1 MLKITLTIS
10 FFFSLL
16 SIGLAQLGSISGK
29 IIAEEKPQEGVAIFV
44 PSLGKGTVS
53 DRYGTYTINN
63 LPAGEYT
70 LHVTYVGYRTISE
83 KITLKENEQY
93 LQDFD
98 MQPDAI
104 NLGQFVVTGTRNA
117 VPTYQSPVIVSTISR
132 RMFESTQSLSLSEG
146 LSFSPGL
153 RLENNCQNCGFTQ
166 VRINGLEG
174 PYTQI
179 LINSRPVFSALA
191 GVYGLDML
199 PTNMVDRIE
208 VVRGGGSVLYGGNAI
223 AGTINIL
230 TKDPVQNSFEVG
242 INQAF
247 TDFDAS
253 DRTLTFNGSVVG
265 EYLDKGI
272 SFYGYNRSRNPW
284 DANGDDFS
292 EMTQLNNTT
301 FGADAFWNTSARSKL
316 KLGLYNVNEFR
327 RGGNAFELAPHQTD
341 ITEQLNHRI
350 LGTNLSFEQYS
361 KDYKH
366 KFALYSSAQFVNR
379 DSYYGGGGRVLTPE
393 DTITPE
399 DILAINAYG
408 KSNDVSLVNGLQY
421 AYEMNKKVLLTL
433 GSEYQYNDVLDEM
446 PGYGREIDQQVG
458 TLGNY
463 GQIEWK
469 PNEKI
474 TLLGGGRYDL
484 VNIKG
489 RYDLQEEA
497 FEEQKT
503 LNVFVPRLSMMYA
516 FQEGIKAR
524 VSFAQGYRAPQ
535 AFEEDLHIETV
546 GGAAKFVRLSPD
558 LITER
563 SNNLTASLNYTKIVN
578 KTQLGLVL
586 EGFFTQLNNPF
597 ILSDQVEL
605 PSGVAVITKR
615 NGEGASVQGANL
627 EFNFAFSRKWI
638 IQSGITLQSAL
649 YSTEETIWSPEEE
662 DDPLLPTTTNR
673 ILRTPNAYGY
683 LNATYTPNEKV
694 SISYSG
700 VYTGSMDV
708 PHVIDVD
715 NEYTVIKTTPTFFE
729 HNLKLSYRVETE
741 ENYHVELFGGLQ
753 NIFNAFQDDFDI
765 GAERD
770 ANYIYGPSRPRTVFF
785 GLKFGLH

>member
-1 MLKITLTIS
+1 MFKITLTIS
-10 FFFSLL
+10 FFFSLISL
-16 SIGLAQLGSISGK
+16 GLGQLGSISGK
-29 IIAEEKPQEGVAIFV
+29 IIAEGKPQEGVAIFV

-53 DRYGTYTINN
+53 DRYGAYNINN

-70 LHVTYVGYRTISE
+70 LNITYVGYRTISE

-132 RMFESTQSLSLSEG
+132 RTFESTQSLSLSEG

-199 PTNMVDRIE
+199 PANMVDRIE

-242 INQAF
+242 VNQAF
-247 TDFDAS
+247 TDFDVS
-253 DRTLTFNGSVVG
+253 DRTLTFNGAVVG

-284 DANGDDFS
+284 DANGDGFS
-292 EMTQLNNTT
+292 EMTKLNNTT
-301 FGADAFWNTSARSKL
+301 FGVDAFWNTTARSKL

-341 ITEQLNHRI
+341 ITEQLNHGI
-350 LGTNLSFEQYS
+350 LGANLSFEQYT

-366 KFALYSSAQFVNR
+366 KFAMYSSAQFVNR
-379 DSYYGGGGRVLTPE
+379 DSYYGGGGRVLKPE
-393 DTITPE
+393 DTLTLE

-408 KSNDVSLVNGLQY
+408 KSSDVSLVNGLQY

-463 GQIEWK
+463 GQIQWK

-489 RYDLQEEA
+489 RYNLQEEA
-497 FEEQKT
+497 FEEQKN

-516 FQEGIKAR
+516 FQEDVKAR

-558 LITER
+558 LVTER
-563 SNNLTASLNYTKIVN
+563 SNSLTASLNYTKIIN
-578 KTQLGLVL
+578 KAQLGLVL

-615 NGEGASVQGANL
+615 NGDGASVQGANL
-627 EFNFAFSRKWI
+627 ESNFAFSRKWI
-638 IQSGITLQSAL
+638 VQSGITLQSAL
-649 YSTEETIWSPEEE
+649 YKTEETIWSPEEE
-662 DDPLLPTTTNR
+662 DDPLPPTTTNR

-683 LNATYTPNEKV
+683 LNATYTPNEKI
-694 SISYSG
+694 SISYSSI
-700 VYTGSMDV
+700 YTGSMDV
-708 PHVIDVD
+708 PHVIDID
-715 NEYTVIKTTPTFFE
+715 NEYTVIKTTRTFFE
-729 HNLKLSYRVETE
+729 HNLKLSYRMETE
-741 ENYHVELFGGLQ
+741 ENYHVEFFGGLQ
-753 NIFNAFQDDFDI
+753 NIFNSFQDDFDL

-770 ANYIYGPSRPRTVFF
+770 ASYIYGPSRPRTVFF
-785 GLKFGLH
+785 GLKFGLN